1 MSPDARSDILGHL
14 PDGGAVARLTLR
26 GGGLV
31 ARVLTLGAIVQDL
44 RIEGRDQPLVLGAD
58 TPAAYLGPMEY
69 FGAVVG
75 RFANRIAGGRFVL
88 DGRTHQVPPNFRGRH
103 ALHGGPQ
110 GSAQRLWRVLAQN
123 TDNATLALRMDDGEM
138 GFPGTLDVRVRIS
151 LPGNGVLQFDI
162 QARTDRATP
171 CSFSHHG
178 YFTLD
183 DTGDLAQHVL
193 QIPATQYLP
202 VDDDLIPTGEIAP
215 VAGTPFDYREPRRL
229 SGQALDHNLCLA
241 RSRRLPIRPVA
252 WLRSRASDLAMRVE
266 STEPGLQV
274 YTAAHL
280 PPEGL
285 TGLEGRRYGPFAG
298 VALEAQAWPDAPNR
312 PSFPP
317 AILRPDETYRQCTR
331 YTFSP
336 VTQSGGCA

>member
-1 MSPDARSDILGHL
+1 MSPDPDRDILGHL

-44 RIEGRDQPLVLGAD
+44 RLEGSDQPLVLGAE
-58 TPAAYLGPMEY
+58 TPATYLGPMEY

-110 GSAQRLWRVLAQN
+110 GSAQRLWRVLARSR
-123 TDNATLALRMDDGEM
+123 DSATLALRMDDGEM
-138 GFPGTLDVRVRIS
+138 GFPGNLDVRVRIS
-151 LPGNGVLQFDI
+151 LPGNGALQFDI
-162 QARTDRATP
+162 HARTDRATP

-183 DTGDLAQHVL
+183 DTGDLAQHLL
-193 QIPATQYLP
+193 QTPATQYLP
-202 VDDDLIPTGEIAP
+202 VDDDLIPTGEIAS
-215 VAGTPFDYREPRRL
+215 VADTPFDYREPRSL
-229 SGQALDHNLCLA
+229 SGQVLDHNFCLA
-241 RSRRLPIRPVA
+241 RRRLPIRPVA
-252 WLRSRASDLAMRVE
+252 RLESRASGLAMRVE

-298 VALEAQAWPDAPNR
+298 VALEAQSWPDAPNR
-312 PSFPP
+312 PGFPP
-317 AILRPDETYRQCTR
+317 AILRPGETYHHCTR
-331 YTFSP
+331 YSFSSA
-336 VTQSGGCA
+336 TA